1 MFNDYWYNA
10 YILYLILFFSI
21 SILTIKILNKKN
33 TEEPV
38 IKNTIQITSKR
49 ILRNKKIN
57 DDLEV
62 VYDFPLRLN
71 KYIQKPTSKV
81 ISKLLFEVCSNNK
94 TEDLLDICRCVTIS
108 SVLFNIPIPIQL
120 VCLDSRTKN
129 LYQTALEDLELK
141 YVLILDQHYEKINE
155 VIAKE
160 TIDFQTIRNTYIS
173 SLYLVGR
180 MLIEC
185 SSDDS
190 YPAIDSFA
198 ILVNKL
204 VDKRFHL
211 SIEQVK
217 SLATAYAAI
226 TLIKIP
232 KSYTNFDKLFIV
244 MVHFVSEN
252 KLLR

>member
-21 SILTIKILNKKN
+21 SILTIKMFNKKN

-38 IKNTIQITSKR
+38 IKNTIQITTKR
-49 ILRNKKIN
+49 ILKNKKIN

-62 VYDFPLRLN
+62 VYDFPLKLN

-129 LYQTALEDLELK
+129 LYQTVLEDLELK

-190 YPAIDSFA
+190 YPAIDSFV

-252 KLLR
+252 KSLR